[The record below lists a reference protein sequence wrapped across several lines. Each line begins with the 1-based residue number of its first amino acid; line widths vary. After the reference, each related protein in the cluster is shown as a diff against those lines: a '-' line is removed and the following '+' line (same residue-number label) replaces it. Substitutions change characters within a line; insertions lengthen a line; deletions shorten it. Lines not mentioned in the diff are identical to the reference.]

1 MKYKCKICP
10 KKLQCDEKLKQE
22 RLMYRPFENIKEF
35 MEAKYG
41 YKQNCSLCVDGATEK
56 KAH

>member
-10 KKLQCDEKLKQE
+10 KKLQCDEKLKAE
-22 RLMYRPFENIKEF
+22 HLMYRPFENIKEF
-35 MEAKYG
+35 MEAKRDS
-41 YKQNCSLCVDGATEK
+41 KNNSLCMDGATEK